1 MMELLK
7 RAIITKWKKVS
18 QRFID
23 SSFNEWCRGLACVV
37 KNDGGHIEFGNLAWI
52 TRFIKHYCYIRLLMG
67 H

>member
-37 KNDGGHIEFGNLAWI
+37 KNDGGHIEFGNLA
-52 TRFIKHYCYIRLLMG
+52 
-67 H
+67 